1 LENEMKFKFISIAI
15 LLGLF
20 GCKESAPPE
29 IDTTTAT
36 VAELSAYIETNCRGD
51 FRMHVRCMNA
61 IDSKRK
67 KALAEGRAQKGSLGN
82 VRSEAELFG
91 K

>member
-1 LENEMKFKFISIAI
+1 MKFKIISLAI

-29 IDTTTAT
+29 IDTNTASIG
-36 VAELSAYIETNCRGD
+36 ELSAYIETNCRGD

-67 KALAEGRAQKGSLGN
+67 KSLAEGRAQKGSLGN